1 MPVVRFPLALL
12 FAWHM
17 LGADKPAPRIA
28 PIYDAASIVNAA
40 DNQSG
45 ALAANAL
52 GTIYG
57 ANLAYSTAAI
67 TSSDIHSGILPIVL
81 GASET
86 EVFVNHYAA
95 DLYYV
100 SPAQIN
106 FLVPPNMTPGQAVVQ
121 VTIDGLAGPA
131 VSLMLAPAAPG
142 LFQLDPHNAIAT
154 EADGTVVTPVSP
166 AQPGDIVILYA
177 TGLGEV
183 TPPAI
188 YGQLPTAAAPLIAG
202 ADLSILLDGVAVD
215 SQAIAYAGVA
225 PGFAGL
231 YQINL
236 TLPAS
241 TGSNPEIRLQIDGA
255 SSIPGVHLPVCTL
268 LNMASICA
276 PASEWSRLDQQNR
289 NKPHREMS
297 WEPPTR
303 SYQVDFFFDGRGYKP
318 TPSSAATLRVLGLE

>member
-1 MPVVRFPLALL
+1 MPSVRFPVGLLAVGCL
-12 FAWHM
+12 
-17 LGADKPAPRIA
+17 LGAEKPVPRVA

-45 ALAANAL
+45 ALAPNTL

-67 TSSDIHSGILPIVL
+67 TSANILNGLLPIVL

-86 EVFVNHYAA
+86 EVFVDHYPA

-100 SPAQIN
+100 SPTQIN
-106 FLVPPNMTPGQAVVQ
+106 FLVPPNMTPQSAVVQ

-131 VSLMLAPAAPG
+131 IQVMLGRAAPG
-142 LFQLDPHNAIAT
+142 LFQLDLQNAVAT
-154 EADGTVVTPVSP
+154 EPDGSVLAPASP
-166 AQPGDIVILYA
+166 AKPGDIVLLYA

-188 YGQLPTAAAPLIAG
+188 YGQLPSAAAPLVAG
-202 ADLSILLDGVAVD
+202 ANLSILLDGVAVD
-215 SQAIAYAGVA
+215 PSAIDYAGVA

-241 TGSNPEIRLQIDGA
+241 TGSNPEIRLQLDGA
-255 SSIPGVHLPVCTL
+255 SSIPGVHLPV
-268 LNMASICA
+268 S
-276 PASEWSRLDQQNR
+276 P
-289 NKPHREMS
+289 
-297 WEPPTR
+297 
-303 SYQVDFFFDGRGYKP
+303 
-318 TPSSAATLRVLGLE
+318 